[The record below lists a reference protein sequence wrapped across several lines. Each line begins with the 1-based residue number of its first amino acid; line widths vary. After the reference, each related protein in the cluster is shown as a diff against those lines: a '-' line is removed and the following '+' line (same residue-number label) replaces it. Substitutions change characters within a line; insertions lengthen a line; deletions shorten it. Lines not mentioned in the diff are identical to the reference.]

1 MKSIFKTALFLGAII
16 TITTAPNN
24 SNAQEILS
32 EPICFNIVN
41 TAEFTVSGSV
51 ITDYFTRP
59 DGVRARHRSNFR
71 LQPKGST
78 NAEKGFPTDRAEF
91 CAAGP
96 FYPDRKLDLALR
108 TLVPVFTCRTRVDQ
122 GDLLVIGKRTEDGTK
137 MEIKCFE

>member
-1 MKSIFKTALFLGAII
+1 MKHFLKTALFFGAML
-16 TITTAPNN
+16 TIVST
-24 SNAQEILS
+24 SNDSRAQEIIS
-32 EPICFNIVN
+32 QPICFNIVN

-59 DGVRARHRSNFR
+59 DGIRARHRSNFR
-71 LQPKGST
+71 LQPKGT
-78 NAEKGFPTDRAEF
+78 KNPDEGFPTDRAEF

-96 FYPDRKLDLALR
+96 FYPGRKLDLQLR
-108 TLVPVFTCRTRVDQ
+108 TLVPVFSCRTRIDQ